1 MCRPIPNTPR
11 TMECQGVKIRAQ
23 QCNFKALRALS
34 AKPGI
39 FATLNLGEGADANDS
54 PLEPTFRSASVLL
67 PISFGIHWA
76 GFAHCNSRSGSR
88 LERRQRKKGS
98 PASRRGER
106 GRAERTVIFHFPGG
120 AKWAR
125 CSALLV
131 PPPPRRLVMAHFT
144 TWGDKGK

>member
-1 MCRPIPNTPR
+1 MLRSRPIPNTPR
-11 TMECQGVKIRAQ
+11 TMECHGVKIRAQ

-54 PLEPTFRSASVLL
+54 PLEPTFRSASILL

-98 PASRRGER
+98 PASRGGER
-106 GRAERTVIFHFPGG
+106 ERESGEDSHFPFSGWRKMG
-120 AKWAR
+120 SLFGSSRAAAAAAVW
-125 CSALLV
+125 
-131 PPPPRRLVMAHFT
+131 
-144 TWGDKGK
+144 